1 MAHKFLA
8 SLLLSLL
15 AVSSAVAER
24 GSSPRLTSQQQCRF
38 QRLTAAQPSRRIQSE
53 GGLTEL
59 WEEREDQFQCAGVV
73 AMRNTLKSHGL
84 SLPNYHPTPRLVFIQ
99 RGQGYIS
106 IMFPGCAETYHAHKT
121 QQTRESTE
129 EWERKQK
136 GSVRDLHQ
144 KVHRIRQGDIIAI
157 PPGAAHWCY
166 NDGNDELVAVSIND
180 INHMSNQLDQKFRAF
195 YLAGGVPRSEQ
206 QEGEEAT
213 FQNIFRAFD
222 STLMAEAFNVSP
234 DIIKRMQAEE
244 EKRGLIVLA
253 RERMSFIRPEEE
265 EEEQYKY
272 GPRQSDNGL
281 EETFCS
287 MKIRTNIENRKDADI
302 YSRQAGKVHMVDR
315 HKLPILQYMDM
326 SAEKG
331 ILYPNAML
339 SPDWAMNG
347 HTIVYV
353 TKGDAKV
360 EIVSHTGQA
369 VMNDRVNEGDM
380 FVVPQ
385 YFASTAR
392 AGNNGFE
399 WVGFKTTGL
408 PMRNQAAGYTS
419 VIRAMPVG
427 VLTNAYQISSEQ
439 AQGLK
444 NNRGGQSYLLSPGG
458 RQYY

>member
-15 AVSSAVAER
+15 AASSAVAER
-24 GSSPRLTSQQQCRF
+24 GSSPRLSRQQQCRF

-99 RGQGYIS
+99 KGQGYIS
-106 IMFPGCAETYHAHKT
+106 ITFPGCAETYHAHKT

-166 NDGNDELVAVSIND
+166 NDGNEELVAVSIND
-180 INHMSNQLDQKFRAF
+180 LTHMSNQLDQKFR
-195 YLAGGVPRSEQ
+195 Q
-206 QEGEEAT
+206 GEEAQQT

-222 STLMAEAFNVSP
+222 SNIMAEAFNVSP
-234 DIIKRMQAEE
+234 DIIERMQAEE
-244 EKRGLIVLA
+244 KEKDRGLIVMA
-253 RERMSFIRPEEE
+253 RERMSFIRPDEEE
-265 EEEQYKY
+265 EEEEQQYKY

-281 EETFCS
+281 EETFCT

-302 YSRQAGKVHMVDR
+302 YSRQAGKVNTVDR
-315 HKLPILQYMDM
+315 HKLPILQYIDM

-331 ILYPNAML
+331 KLYPNAML
-339 SPDWAMNG
+339 SPDWAMIG

-360 EIVSHTGQA
+360 EIVSHNGQA

-385 YFASTAR
+385 YYASTAR

-399 WVGFKTTGL
+399 WVGFKTSGW